1 MALSRRSHLLDDETV
16 SGNRYGRHPR
26 RDQLPIRLAMHGD
39 LLRDAA
45 FRKPCSPFAGIPDPR
60 DQPPLG
66 LLAGDPGA
74 EMWQQPR
81 CRTVEKGR
89 LKPGGEDI
97 AAEIDA
103 GAADEP
109 IGIGK

>member
-1 MALSRRSHLLDDETV
+1 MHAYLAASLRDELEPA
-16 SGNRYGRHPR
+16 R
-26 RDQLPIRLAMHGD
+26 AMHGD

-89 LKPGGEDI
+89 LQPGGEDI

-103 GAADEP
+103 GAADAP